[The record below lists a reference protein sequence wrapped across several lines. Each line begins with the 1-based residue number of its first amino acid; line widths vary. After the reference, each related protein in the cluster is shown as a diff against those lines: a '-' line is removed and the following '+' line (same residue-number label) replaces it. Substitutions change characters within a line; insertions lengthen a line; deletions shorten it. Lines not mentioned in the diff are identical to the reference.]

1 MLSVLAR
8 SIHIPTVLARSIR
21 GRPDRRRLVRH
32 RLRDTVR
39 RASALLLLALTVA
52 WQGCSDAPPGALD
65 AARSDLSARRWSD
78 ALARCGDDPA
88 TTPAGVAGPA
98 CERSYCEL
106 IARSML
112 FVEEFNDFL
121 LPTFR
126 GAEIGVPSE
135 GIERLL
141 ALSQAM
147 DRIAVVADGVVE
159 GGCAFDLDHLPL
171 EIGEPGHRIVVADV
185 RGRWTT
191 RTALLI
197 GSIIDSV
204 RYIFASTIDAA
215 PTPPPPPGSD
225 VPGLPELLQRIR
237 DSLARQDE
245 LLLAEPADPGVPQG
259 GWLDRNGDRRIDG
272 GDELLLDLFEP
283 GTERRV
289 YDFSSAETVA
299 GESLPV
305 GAITPTAELPPARCG
320 YRRWHVDTLLES
332 TDVGTTDGM
341 SFSPDG
347 RRLALPI
354 KVDGRYEVHL
364 TDSRGADAVCL
375 TCDSTVGWD
384 DGVRWRPDSDVLLF
398 VSSRDHPGFVGGA
411 GGGAGQELYAMRAD
425 GSQQT
430 RLTFSDDWA
439 TNYHANWSFDGR
451 QIVWGSTQ
459 DRTWDVLVAD
469 FVDDARG
476 LRLENVRRIVRDTS
490 WWETHG
496 FTPDGGRV
504 VTTNTR
510 AGWQSADL
518 YTVDVATGGKIR
530 LTDDLAWDEHAHLS
544 PDGRKLSWI
553 SARWRPAGMQRLTDG
568 SLSPV
573 QDWFWIAPAILF
585 SFYNPP
591 AGFSTE
597 LTLMDADGG
606 ALTRLTLED
615 QVVADNEWSP
625 DGRRIVFRQT
635 PTRPRGPSR
644 IAMLTFDDC
653 PDEAGSVERPDRGR

>member
-1 MLSVLAR
+1 VTSPR
-8 SIHIPTVLARSIR
+8 IR
-21 GRPDRRRLVRH
+21 LRRLPS
-32 RLRDTVR
+32 LI
-39 RASALLLLALTVA
+39 ALAALVVLGA
-52 WQGCSDAPPGALD
+52 ACRDAPPTDTQLAK
-65 AARSDLSARRWSD
+65 ADLSAGRWQD
-78 ALARCGDDPA
+78 ALDRCAATAPGDS
-88 TTPAGVAGPA
+88 AGAQTCDA
-98 CERSYCEL
+98 SYCEL
-106 IARSML
+106 IARTML
-112 FVEEFNDFL
+112 FVGEFNDFL

-126 GAEIGVPSE
+126 SAEIGVPSE

-147 DRIAVVADGVVE
+147 DTIATVVDRVSGA
-159 GGCAFDLDHLPL
+159 GCTYELDHLPL
-171 EIGEPGHRIVVADV
+171 RVGDAATPIVVADV

-215 PTPPPPPGSD
+215 PTPPPPPGSEL
-225 VPGLPELLQRIR
+225 PGLPALLERIR
-237 DSLARQDE
+237 ASLAEQDRQ
-245 LLLAEPADPGVPQG
+245 LVAEPADPRVPQG
-259 GWLDRNGDRRIDG
+259 GWLDRNRNGRLDG
-272 GDELLLDLFEP
+272 PDELLLDLFAP
-283 GTERRV
+283 GTDERV
-289 YDFSSAETVA
+289 YDFSRAELVA
-299 GESLPV
+299 GEAEALGV
-305 GAITPTAELPPARCG
+305 ITPTAELPPARCG
-320 YRRWHVDTLLES
+320 YRQWHVDTLLEG

-347 RRLALPI
+347 TKLVLPI
-354 KVDGRYEVHL
+354 KVDGRYEVHV
-364 TDSRGADAVCL
+364 TDDRGANAVCL
-375 TCDSTVGWD
+375 TCDSTAGWD
-384 DGVRWRPDSDVLLF
+384 DGVRWRPGSDVLVF

-430 RLTFSDDWA
+430 RLTFSGDWA
-439 TNYHANWSFDGR
+439 TNYHVNWSPDGR

-459 DRTWDVLVAD
+459 DRTWDVLIAD
-469 FVDDARG
+469 FVDDAQG
-476 LRLENVRRIVRDTS
+476 LRLENVRRLTHDTS

-496 FTPDGGRV
+496 FTADGTRV
-504 VTTNTR
+504 LTTSSR
-510 AGWQSADL
+510 AGWQSADI
-518 YTVDVATGGKIR
+518 YTVDVATGARTRI
-530 LTDDLAWDEHAHLS
+530 TDDLAWDEHAHLS

-553 SARWRPAGMQRLTDG
+553 SARWRPAGMERLTDG

-597 LTLMDADGG
+597 LTMMDADGG
-606 ALTRLTLED
+606 ALTRLTFED

-625 DGRRIVFRQT
+625 DGKRIVFRQT
-635 PTRPRGPSR
+635 PTKPRGPSR

-653 PDEAGSVERPDRGR
+653 EP